1 MSAAE
6 LRAWHQLAWTLADAA
21 RAKTLPAFRRLAQRP
36 ARVRNKAS
44 DGFDPVTD
52 TDRAAERA
60 MRRAL
65 AAQAPAHGIW
75 GEEEGHAAEPTEDY
89 LWVLDPID
97 GTRSFILGNPLW
109 GTLIAC
115 LKRVRGRYQP
125 IVNLV
130 DYPALDERLTAGA
143 QGACWRWQSSGS
155 QSSGSQS
162 SGSQGK
168 SRQRL
173 TTRPC
178 ASLAHARIASTSPDM
193 FAAPRLA
200 ARWRRITSEAE
211 LTRYGGDCYNYGLL
225 AAGLLDAVIERG
237 NATHDTQ
244 ALLAIVARAGG
255 VITDWQGRS
264 LAGPHATERAEGET
278 LACGDRRLHR
288 QLLARLQN

>member
-1 MSAAE
+1 MHE
-6 LRAWHQLAWTLADAA
+6 LAWTLADAA
-21 RAKTLPAFRRLAQRP
+21 RAKSLPAFRRLAQRP
-36 ARVRNKAS
+36 TRVRNKAS

-52 TDRAAERA
+52 ADRAAERA
-60 MRRAL
+60 MRRTL
-65 AAQAPAHGIW
+65 AAHAPAHGIW
-75 GEEEGHAAEPTEDY
+75 GEEEGHAAEPTEEY

-130 DYPALDERLTAGA
+130 DYPALDERLTAGGK
-143 QGACWRWQSSGS
+143 GACWRWRG
-155 QSSGSQS
+155 G
-162 SGSQGK
+162 
-168 SRQRL
+168 SRQRA
-173 TTRPC
+173 TTRAC
-178 ASLAHARIASTSPDM
+178 ASLARARIASTSPDM
-193 FAAPRLA
+193 FAAPPLA
-200 ARWRRITSEAE
+200 ARWRRIASEAE

-225 AAGLLDAVIERG
+225 AAGLVDAVIERG

-264 LAGPHATERAEGET
+264 LAGPHATERAQGET